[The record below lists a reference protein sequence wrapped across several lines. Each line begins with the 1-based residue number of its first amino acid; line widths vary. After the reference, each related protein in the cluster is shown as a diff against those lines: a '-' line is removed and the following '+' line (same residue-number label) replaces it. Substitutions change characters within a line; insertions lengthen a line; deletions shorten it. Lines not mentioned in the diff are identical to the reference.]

1 MNGRIPH
8 ILSIT
13 DLRQDAAAV
22 LRAVRSGQEPT
33 VIMQRSRAVAVLL
46 SVETFE
52 RMTYEREVLGILAKG
67 ETDIRKAEGVSVEQA
82 LAEVDA
88 LLERGAP

>member
-1 MNGRIPH
+1 MNGRIPK

-22 LRAVRSGQEPT
+22 LRAVQSGQEPT

-46 SVETFE
+46 SVDTFE

-67 ETDIRKAEGVSVEQA
+67 ETDIRRASGVSVEQA
-82 LAEVDA
+82 LAEADA
-88 LLERGAP
+88 LLERGTP

>member
-1 MNGRIPH
+1 LNGRIPK

-13 DLRQDAAAV
+13 DLRQDTAAV
-22 LRAVRSGQEPT
+22 LRAVQSGQEPT

-46 SVETFE
+46 SVDTFE

-67 ETDIRKAEGVSVEQA
+67 ETDIRRASGVSVEQA
-82 LAEVDA
+82 LAEADA
-88 LLERGAP
+88 LLERGTP

>member
-1 MNGRIPH
+1 MNGRIPNL
-8 ILSIT
+8 LSIT

-22 LRAVRSGQEPT
+22 LRAVRAGKEPT

-67 ETDIRKAEGVSVEQA
+67 ETDIREAKGMGIEGTLHEI
-82 LAEVDA
+82 DA
-88 LLERGAP
+88 LLDRETV

>member
-1 MNGRIPH
+1 MSGRIPN
-8 ILSIT
+8 ILSVT

-22 LRAVRSGQEPT
+22 LRAVQVGKEPT

-52 RMTYEREVLGILAKG
+52 RMSYEREVLGILAKG
-67 ETDIRKAEGVSVEQA
+67 ETDIREAKGIPIEQA
-82 LAEVDA
+82 LYEIDA
-88 LLERGAP
+88 LLDRRTS